1 MEQICEQ
8 KIHMSEICHQ
18 FVWVSRA
25 FLFILFVIFEESDT
39 WFSDARTNQTL
50 YSNFSLNTQHRFRF
64 DFFAYWN
71 WMIGMHFIVMSF
83 NKNAIHWSWMHLNMI
98 AKAISSQS
106 HAYRALNEFPS
117 IIGWEIKVQMK
128 GYEITEL
135 WKAHIEWWNFQKK
148 QRYRISQHTATESI
162 DQTTIHP
169 SGHTV
174 CVRVEYYNRTRKE
187 ISPKAPECRNEEMSG
202 YGRRKTFK
210 INKFPTFFH
219 LYNFKEQFGNINIIL
234 Q

>member
-187 ISPKAPECRNEEMSG
+187 ISPKAPEYRNEEMSG
-202 YGRRKTFK
+202 YLKRQT
-210 INKFPTFFH
+210 
-219 LYNFKEQFGNINIIL
+219 
-234 Q
+234 